1 MDKSIQKNMF
11 KQNRHTFDYRLLNQ
25 LITVKKI
32 FYLSIFM
39 VAISL
44 LINPISVSVEGHHNK
59 DNGEARKQAEDKTKK
74 DKESKEQKDKEIK
87 IAFNKY
93 KVAFSEWKIVKETWK
108 TIKSSGDQE
117 KIDETKLL
125 LDDAIKNKKEA
136 WKEFLKAKNS

>member
-1 MDKSIQKNMF
+1 MF
-11 KQNRHTFDYRLLNQ
+11 KQNRHTFHYRLLNQ
-25 LITVKKI
+25 HITVKKL
-32 FYLSIFM
+32 FYLLIFM

-44 LINPISVSVEGHHNK
+44 LINPISVSVDAHHNK
-59 DNGEARKQAEDKTKK
+59 DNGEARKQAEAQTEK

-93 KVAFSEWKIVKETWK
+93 RIAFSEWKEAKETWK
-108 TIKSSGDQE
+108 IAKSSGDQE
-117 KIDETKLL
+117 KIDEAKVL